1 MKLRLFHGTQ
11 FGDLHT
17 GLLLPALKRC
27 PGVVVKPIGDSDR
40 NLFCSWN
47 RVGSQ
52 SLLEE
57 GGGGRGR
64 GEGRGGG
71 RGEGRGGGG
80 KGEEGEGREKGER
93 EGKRRRG

>member
-1 MKLRLFHGTQ
+1 M
-11 FGDLHT
+11 
-17 GLLLPALKRC
+17 
-27 PGVVVKPIGDSDR
+27 VVKPIRDSDG

-71 RGEGRGGGG
+71 E
-80 KGEEGEGREKGER
+80 KGEGEGRRERGRRRGGGEKGEKGER
-93 EGKRRRG
+93 EGEGKEMHSLGRHTLPWSLEGG